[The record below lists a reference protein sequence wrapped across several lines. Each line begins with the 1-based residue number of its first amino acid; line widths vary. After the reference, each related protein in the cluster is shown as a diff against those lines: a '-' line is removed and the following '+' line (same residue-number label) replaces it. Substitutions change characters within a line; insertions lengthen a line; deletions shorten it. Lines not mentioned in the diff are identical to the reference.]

1 MKFILFLAAA
11 AAGLVSAAPGAKLVQ
26 RNYSPVVPRS
36 SRARLNSAPIQ
47 RLSVDSLESTDGVK
61 NNDFSSNWAG
71 AVKIGTGYNH
81 VTGTI
86 VVPDVSGARGSA
98 ASAWVGIDG
107 DTCQT
112 AILQTGISFYAD
124 GTFDAWYEW
133 IPDYAYSFSNFGVSV
148 GDKIRI
154 TVDASSKTRG
164 VATLENLTTGKKSR
178 TASPAPRP
186 ASARPTPS
194 GSSRPSR
201 RTAARSPSPTLVP
214 SPSPTPPPPALRVPP
229 VLPAVTLST
238 FPSTAVVPSWRTPLS
253 AATPSLSTMLAR
265 CCDGLMDW
273 KLQPVTIDVHEFDVW
288 TYFVSWRG
296 LCVLVLL

>member
-1 MKFILFLAAA
+1 MKFTLLLAAA

-36 SRARLNSAPIQ
+36 SRARFNSAPIQ

-148 GDKIRI
+148 GDRIRI

-164 VATLENLTTGKKSR
+164 VATLENLTTGKKVTHSF
-178 TASPAPRP
+178 TS
-186 ASARPTPS
+186 TPS
-194 GSSRPSR
+194 SLCETNAEWIVEAFQENGSQ
-201 RTAARSPSPTLVP
+201 
-214 SPSPTPPPPALRVPP
+214 
-229 VLPAVTLST
+229 VTLADFGSVTFTDAAASGTSGST
-238 FPSTAVVPSWRTPLS
+238 GPSGGDIIDI
-253 AATPSLSTMLAR
+253 SLNSGRSVLAHSTVS
-265 CCDGLMDW
+265 GNT
-273 KLQPVTIDVHEFDVW
+273 VTVNYV
-288 TYFVSWRG
+288 G
-296 LCVLVLL
+296 